1 MSNILHVS
9 RKNDFYIWA
18 TKTYLFSKVIP
29 KTRRLEQELLML
41 FWKCKPVFS
50 FLVLCDEVGVE
61 AFKRRFGFR
70 HFLESMVGVW
80 IWCSISTHSLGFIKY
95 QVKEEKLYNLGK
107 NGPSSFRTNRRD
119 PSSPVC
125 KMLESYEHNYWLTR
139 RPVLS
144 QWFLTTTGIGCCCKR
159 VWREMFITSYH
170 FSGRSVIE
178 NRQRE

>member
-1 MSNILHVS
+1 MKKGSVNKFWKSSWGSTYKPLLPLNLAVAYSSPKLSICNENIVHAIKVNLQVSNILHVS

-29 KTRRLEQELLML
+29 KTRKLEQELLML
-41 FWKCKPVFS
+41 FRKCKPVFS

-107 NGPSSFRTNRRD
+107 NRPSSFRTNRRD
-119 PSSPVC
+119 HGEVLPRPQ
-125 KMLESYEHNYWLTR
+125 LTR
-139 RPVLS
+139 L
-144 QWFLTTTGIGCCCKR
+144 
-159 VWREMFITSYH
+159 
-170 FSGRSVIE
+170 
-178 NRQRE
+178 

>member
-1 MSNILHVS
+1 MLLHIHLQNFPSVTKISCMQLRLTLQVSNILHVS

-29 KTRRLEQELLML
+29 KTRKLEQELLML

-107 NGPSSFRTNRRD
+107 NRPSSFRTNRRD
-119 PSSPVC
+119 HGEVLPRPQ
-125 KMLESYEHNYWLTR
+125 LTR
-139 RPVLS
+139 L
-144 QWFLTTTGIGCCCKR
+144 
-159 VWREMFITSYH
+159 
-170 FSGRSVIE
+170 
-178 NRQRE
+178 